1 MARRVGD
8 HRQRARVLVASHRA
22 AHSPDNLEERLAES
36 AEAVALADEL
46 DDPEAGFWAHMWR
59 FFDLFE
65 VGDPGWAATLEACGC
80 QADRLRQPY
89 FAWLAGA
96 LRGIEALAT
105 GRLDDAERLALATR
119 QTGRE
124 WGVPESSV
132 EGIWGGQLFV
142 LRYEQ
147 GRLAEVEPTIA
158 SFAESQPGLPVW
170 RARLALLHCETGA
183 PSQAQAHLESLAAN
197 LDALPRDVMWLS
209 DMVPLA
215 LVAAALGDTSRSAAV
230 FARLAPY
237 TGRNSMT
244 GLGSMGSVDLGLA
257 LLTATLGRLA
267 RGWP

>member
-46 DDPEAGFWAHMWR
+46 DDR
-59 FFDLFE
+59 
-65 VGDPGWAATLEACGC
+65 GWLLGPHVAL
-80 QADRLRQPY
+80 LRP
-89 FAWLAGA
+89 
-96 LRGIEALAT
+96 LRGGRPRVGGHPRGLRVPGRPAPPAVLRLAR
-105 GRLDDAERLALATR
+105 GRVEGDRGPGDERLALATR

-197 LDALPRDVMWLS
+197 LDALPRNVMWLS

>member
-183 PSQAQAHLESLAAN
+183 PSQVQAHLESLAAN
-197 LDALPRDVMWLS
+197 LDALPRNVMWLS

-215 LVAAALGDTSRSAAV
+215 LVAPSGTPAARPPCS
-230 FARLAPY
+230 P
-237 TGRNSMT
+237 
-244 GLGSMGSVDLGLA
+244 GSPPTRG
-257 LLTATLGRLA
+257 AT
-267 RGWP
+267 P